1 MPEHGERSTEDEIR
15 ERVAASSFHAS
26 IGITVEQVRE
36 GSVDLR
42 LDAGPGHTNLQGT
55 VHGGVLA
62 TLLDTAAG
70 LAVRSAIPPGSRHV
84 SVNLDVQY
92 LAPAGTG
99 TLLATGRVVRM
110 GRRIAFAEAD
120 VTDAGGEVVARAQVT
135 IAVSPPK
142 VEGHAPG
149 EGQ

>member
-1 MPEHGERSTEDEIR
+1 MPEHEAGTIEHEIR

-26 IGITVEQVRE
+26 IGIIVEHVRD

-42 LDAGPGHTNLQGT
+42 LEAGQDHANLQGT

-62 TLLDTAAG
+62 TLADTAAG

-92 LAPAGTG
+92 LAPASMG
-99 TLLATGRVVRM
+99 TLLATGRVVRL
-110 GRRIAFAEAD
+110 GKRIAFAEAD
-120 VTDAGGEVVARAQVT
+120 VTNTAGQVVARAQVT
-135 IAVSPPK
+135 IAVSRS
-142 VEGHAPG
+142 EA
-149 EGQ
+149 EIRLDQ